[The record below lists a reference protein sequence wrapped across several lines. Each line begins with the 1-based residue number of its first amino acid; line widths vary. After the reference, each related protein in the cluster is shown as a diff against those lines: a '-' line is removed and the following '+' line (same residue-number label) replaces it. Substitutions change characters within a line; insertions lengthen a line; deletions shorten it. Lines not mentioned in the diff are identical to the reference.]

1 MPSDRAFDIV
11 LFGATGFTGRLAA
24 EYLAKGAAGGARWAI
39 AGRSLDKLTG
49 IREDLRRFGSELPE
63 MLVADVADPD
73 SLLRMAKS
81 ARVVMTTV
89 GPYAHYGEP
98 VVAAC
103 VEGGAHYV
111 DITGEPAYVA
121 SIHTKYDAAA
131 REKKL
136 RLVPCC
142 GFDSIPHDL
151 GAQFAV
157 EQLPSDGPITV
168 RGFVRAGGSVS
179 GGTWASALNA
189 FAEPKKSAGAAAA
202 IVGRPAQKGR
212 TVGALPMV
220 LHRESQLGAWA
231 VPLPTID
238 PLIVLRSAAT
248 LEEYG
253 TAFLYGHFA
262 KVKALPVALGGM
274 VAVGA
279 VAVSAQV
286 PALREKLLALRPS
299 GDGPTEAQRQRGFF
313 EVDFLAE
320 SGAGVNARV
329 KVSGGEPGYHE
340 TSKMI
345 SESALCL
352 ALDDAKLPQR
362 YGVLTTASAMG
373 AVLRERLRAQ
383 GMRFEVIG

>member
-1 MPSDRAFDIV
+1 MTSDRTFDIV

-24 EYLAKGAAGGARWAI
+24 EYLASGAAGTARWAI
-39 AGRSLDKLTG
+39 AGRSLSKLG
-49 IREDLRRFGSELPE
+49 AIREELRRYGTPLPE
-63 MLVADVADPD
+63 MIAADVADPE
-73 SLLRMAKS
+73 SLLKMALS

-89 GPYAHYGEP
+89 GPYAIHGEP

-103 VEGGAHYV
+103 VEAGCDYV

-121 SIHTKYDAAA
+121 GMIDKYDARA

-168 RGFVRAGGSVS
+168 RAFVRAGGSVS

-189 FAEPKKSAGAAAA
+189 FANPKATAGAAAT
-202 IVGRPAQKGR
+202 IVGTPNGSKRK
-212 TVGALPMV
+212 VGSLPMS
-220 LHRESQLGAWA
+220 LHREAVLDAWA

-238 PLIVLRSAAT
+238 PAIVLRSAN
-248 LEEYG
+248 LLDEFG
-253 TAFLYGHFA
+253 TSFLYGHYA
-262 KVKALPVALGGM
+262 RVKSLAVALSGITAIGGL
-274 VAVGA
+274 VAGA
-279 VAVSAQV
+279 RV
-286 PALREKLLALRPS
+286 PAIREKLLALRPS
-299 GDGPTEAQRQRGFF
+299 GEGPTEEQRKRGFF
-313 EVDFLAE
+313 TVDFLAE
-320 SGAGVNARV
+320 SGSGKNARV
-329 KVSGGEPGYHE
+329 RVSGGEPGYHE

-352 ALDDAKLPQR
+352 ALDRDSLPQR

-373 AVLRERLRAQ
+373 PLLRKRLIRS
-383 GMRFEVIG
+383 GMKFEIVS